1 MLVGERKVFPV
12 WGDRVGEQKVRLGLG
27 PVCPV
32 STVPL
37 VLSSGPGTQEVL
49 PDNGMK
55 LVSSPNAWSAIP
67 LNPYVNFYFSSSGF
81 KE

>member
-1 MLVGERKVFPV
+1 MYAGGERKVFPV
-12 WGDRVGEQKVRLGLG
+12 WGDRVGKQKVRLGQG

-37 VLSSGPGTQEVL
+37 VLSSGPGTQEML

-55 LVSSPNAWSAIP
+55 LVSVRMHRVLFP
-67 LNPYVNFYFSSSGF
+67 
-81 KE
+81 